1 MGLRC
6 LVVITLSMVSS
17 PADSIFTGCWSDFS
31 VLQRYMQQH
40 EEVELSA
47 LGMAISTVVTVAEIL
62 KNNGL
67 AVEKRILTST
77 VDKRFDGCYPT
88 TVQYCLFLISQ
99 I

>member
-31 VLQRYMQQH
+31 VLQRYMQQY

-47 LGMAISTVVTVAEIL
+47 LGMGKWPCFCSLCVCWYCAAEMDTDL
-62 KNNGL
+62 SL
-67 AVEKRILTST
+67 
-77 VDKRFDGCYPT
+77 C
-88 TVQYCLFLISQ
+88 
-99 I
+99 

>member
-17 PADSIFTGCWSDFS
+17 PADSIFTGFWSDFS

-47 LGMAISTVVTVAEIL
+47 LGMGKWPCIL
-62 KNNGL
+62 FFVCMLVLCCSDGHGFVFALVLSVSSKGL
-67 AVEKRILTST
+67 FQVL
-77 VDKRFDGCYPT
+77 
-88 TVQYCLFLISQ
+88 
-99 I
+99 